1 MINPKH
7 HSLPSPPPAVP
18 LAGRSGAPKV
28 ICQPPRAGP
37 KLCQVLPSLTL
48 APYSAVVAW
57 LALHPII
64 VRQST
69 QPRDAMG
76 CQGQDDSAS
85 DEYCRL
91 QVLPMLS
98 VCQMLPNPSTD
109 NMGQNTIVRR
119 YLSGPRHVL
128 VERCLGLCGRRLQ
141 RLLVH
146 GKCALG
152 QFCHSA
158 APGEDRHT
166 RATTIES
173 CFELSRLG
181 LYGIIAE
188 AAWSVVRIHV

>member
-109 NMGQNTIVRR
+109 NMGQNTIVCTSAARDTFLWR
-119 YLSGPRHVL
+119 GVL
-128 VERCLGLCGRRLQ
+128 GSVDDGCNGYSCTANAPSDNSAILQ
-141 RLLVH
+141 RLGRIDTHVQPPSSLV
-146 GKCALG
+146 
-152 QFCHSA
+152 S
-158 APGEDRHT
+158 
-166 RATTIES
+166 S
-173 CFELSRLG
+173 CRVLVCTE
-181 LYGIIAE
+181 
-188 AAWSVVRIHV
+188 